1 MMKSALRVCAPAF
14 LLGSAPAL
22 AAQDM
27 PQEVMAAAGEALAES
42 WAADPLSP
50 EQEARVP
57 AATKVVDSLFP
68 IGTYREMMTGTIGP
82 MTQSMVG
89 AASQVPFSVMSA
101 AIGLSDE
108 ETEGMSD
115 ATIGEVMA
123 LIDPAFE
130 ERVALSSGLSTEL
143 LNTVVDRIEPSIR
156 AGLMRAYASRFTEAQ
171 LTEMQGFFETETGS
185 EFARQNY
192 LIFVDPQFI
201 SAMGEAMPVIM
212 EVMPDIAAKLEE
224 DMAALPAPRSY
235 SDLSEDERQQLADL
249 LGMTQEQLEERE
261 SELFGEF

>member
-1 MMKSALRVCAPAF
+1 MKSALRVFASAL

-27 PQEVMAAAGEALAES
+27 PQEVMAAAGEAMAES
-42 WAADPLSP
+42 WAADPLTP

-68 IGTYREMMTGTIGP
+68 VGTYREMMNDTIGP
-82 MTQSMVG
+82 MTRSMVG

-101 AIGLSDE
+101 SIGLSE
-108 ETEGMSD
+108 EEAEGMSD

-130 ERVALSSGLSTEL
+130 ERVALSSGITTDLMDA
-143 LNTVVDRIEPSIR
+143 VVDRIEPSMR

-171 LTEMQGFFETETGS
+171 LTEMQGFFETETGAS
-185 EFARQNY
+185 FAKQSY
-192 LIFVDPQFI
+192 LIFADPQVI

-212 EVMPDIAAKLEE
+212 EVMPDIMTKLEE

-235 SDLSEDERQQLADL
+235 SDLSEDEQQQLADL
-249 LGMTQEQLEERE
+249 LGMTQEQLQERE